1 MKVLF
6 LDHQGVMYTRK
17 HPYPGR
23 LDDFDVESV
32 CKLNEFLES
41 HLDWQ
46 IVVSSDWKLW
56 VDLPTMQD
64 FYTKQDIQQPIDY
77 TPNLPRLRGES
88 LARRR
93 AREINTWIGEHPCED
108 WIAIDDLDMRG
119 LVRNFMWI
127 QPTILP

>member
-17 HPYPGR
+17 HPCPGR

-32 CKLNEFLES
+32 RKLNEFLEND
-41 HLDWQ
+41 LDWQ

-64 FYTKQDIQQPIDY
+64 FYTKQGIQRPIDY

-93 AREINTWIGEHPCED
+93 AREINTWISRHPCED

-127 QPTILP
+127 C